1 MDLARQVV
9 SVFKE
14 KFKKPPAVFIAP
26 GRINLI
32 GEHTD
37 YNEGLVIPA
46 AIDKHMVFAIAPSG
60 NDRCNI
66 YAADFAE
73 GVTFSIHDLNPG
85 QTWVNYLMGMVDG
98 FQRSGLPV
106 RGVDCV
112 FGGNIPSGAGLS
124 SSAALCCGFGFALNE
139 IFGLGLSRLDLV
151 KTAQGSEH
159 RFVGAMVGI
168 MDQYASLFGEENSVM
183 LLDCRSMTHQY
194 LSFQFPEIAILL
206 VDSKVQHAIASTAY
220 NDRRAVCEE
229 GLWIIQKQHPD
240 VQSLRDVSRVLLYQN
255 QDKLRE
261 DVFVKCLF
269 VVEEIARTLQA
280 AALLQA
286 SDLKGLGELMYQTH
300 WGLSQAYEVSCEE
313 LDLLVTLAEEERND
327 VIGSRMM
334 GGGFGGCTINLIRR
348 GQEEIFKEKVRQKYF
363 TTFKK
368 EPDFYPVKL
377 SKGVHAI
384 SLPKTNP

>member
-1 MDLARQVV
+1 MDLAKHVV

-14 KFKKPPAVFIAP
+14 KFKKAPAVFIAP

-37 YNEGLVIPA
+37 YNEGLVMPT

-66 YAADFAE
+66 YASDFGE

-194 LSFQFPEIAILL
+194 LPFHFPEIEILL
-206 VDSKVQHAIASTAY
+206 VDSKVKHAIASTAY
-220 NDRRAVCEE
+220 NDRRAACEE
-229 GLWIIQKQHPD
+229 GLWIIQKQQPD

-261 DVFVKCLF
+261 DVFIKCLF
-269 VVEEIARTLQA
+269 VIEEIARTRQA
-280 AALLQA
+280 ATLLQA
-286 SDLKGLGELMYQTH
+286 SDLKGFGELMYQTH

-313 LDLLVTLAEEERND
+313 LDMLVTLAEEERND

-334 GGGFGGCTINLIRR
+334 GGGFGGCTINLVRR

>member
-1 MDLARQVV
+1 MDLAKHVV

-37 YNEGLVIPA
+37 YNEGFVMPA
-46 AIDKHMVFAIAPSG
+46 AIDKHMVFAIAPNR

-66 YAADFAE
+66 YAEDTGE

-98 FQRSGLPV
+98 FQRKGLPV

-112 FGGNIPSGAGLS
+112 FGGNIPFGAGLS

-139 IFGLGLSRLDLV
+139 IFGFGLSLLDLV
-151 KTAQGSEH
+151 KMAQGSEH
-159 RFVGAMVGI
+159 HFVGAMVGI
-168 MDQYASLFGEENSVM
+168 MDQYASLFGKENSVM
-183 LLDCRSMTHQY
+183 LLDCRSRTHQY
-194 LSFQFPEIAILL
+194 LPFHFPEVEIVLI
-206 VDSKVQHAIASTAY
+206 DSKVKHALAATAY
-220 NDRRAVCEE
+220 NDRRISCEE
-229 GLWIIQKQHPD
+229 GLRVIQKQKPE

-255 QDKLRE
+255 QDKLVE

-269 VVEEIARTLQA
+269 VVDEIARTQQA

-286 SDLKGLGELMYQTH
+286 SDLKGFGELMYQTH

-313 LDLLVTLAEEERND
+313 CDALVSIAEEDRND
-327 VIGSRMM
+327 VIGSRIM
-334 GGGFGGCTINLIRR
+334 GGGF
-348 GQEEIFKEKVRQKYF
+348 
-363 TTFKK
+363 
-368 EPDFYPVKL
+368 
-377 SKGVHAI
+377 
-384 SLPKTNP
+384 